1 MNPKKTIKDNLS
13 RRSKIVDNDL
23 VFYKNVPLP
32 TWIELSL
39 IDVCNRSCSFCP
51 KSNDSIAPNT
61 YQKMSRILIDKL
73 ANELKRIKYKAYCW
87 GITTIAILYLIWL
100 IWAIVQVRIE
110 EKPELGVCLIPKGAW
125 LYKQYNNLK
134 WVECEP
140 SYIINR
146 KRN

>member
-1 MNPKKTIKDNLS
+1 MDPKKTIKDNLS

-51 KSNDSIAPNT
+51 KSDVSIAPNT

-73 ANELKRIKYKAYCW
+73 ANELKRIKYRWNSYS
-87 GITTIAILYLIWL
+87 
-100 IWAIVQVRIE
+100 
-110 EKPELGVCLIPKGAW
+110 
-125 LYKQYNNLK
+125 YK
-134 WVECEP
+134 
-140 SYIINR
+140 
-146 KRN
+146 